1 MQAVRQVIEQNPS
14 MATELSGAT
23 TLAEQ
28 REAELRK
35 VRSDL
40 GATRAPY
47 MTRKKA
53 YEETKKQ
60 IEASYTPEQAKQ
72 LKELLKKSQLEEAR
86 AKKQPGAK
94 PSQAVEEDEPMA
106 KTSAPKRGRG
116 LKNQFRK
123 PAKRQVKVSPE
134 EKKKDR
140 LRLVV
145 AQIQAGNTN
154 PKLIQE
160 VNKLYKDL
168 YDIDG
173 AYMMLKR

>member
-1 MQAVRQVIEQNPS
+1 MRAQEA
-14 MATELSGAT
+14 ATALSGAMT
-23 TLAEQ
+23 EAEQ
-28 REAELRK
+28 EQARLRK
-35 VRSDL
+35 TRSDW
-40 GATRAPY
+40 GALRAPY

-94 PSQAVEEDEPMA
+94 PSQALEEDEPMA

-116 LKNQFRK
+116 FRK
-123 PAKRQVKVSPE
+123 LPKRQVKVSPA